1 MTFTLDDVLRIVL
14 AVVAGG
20 MIGAEREYREKAAGF
35 RTHILI
41 TLGAAL
47 FTLYSI
53 KIGGPS
59 NNPDRI
65 AANIVTGIGFLGAGS
80 ILRNEFGVTGLTTA
94 ATIWLT
100 AAVGMGFGGGYYAE
114 SAAAML
120 VILAVL
126 LIFPRVEAVIDRRRS
141 ARTYEVVIRLDFKK
155 MSEVEA
161 VFKTCGL
168 HLSNHRHEKTEDS
181 ITIVYS
187 VYGAP
192 EKHKLLVENLLEDP
206 EVKCFKY

>member
-14 AVVAGG
+14 AVIAGG
-20 MIGAEREYREKAAGF
+20 LIGAEREYREKAAGF

-47 FTLYSI
+47 FTIFSI
-53 KIGGPS
+53 KIGGTNS
-59 NNPDRI
+59 PDRI

-114 SAAAML
+114 SAAALLLIM
-120 VILAVL
+120 AVL
-126 LIFPRVEAVIDRRRS
+126 LLFPHVEAIIDRRRS
-141 ARTYEVVIRLDFKK
+141 ARTYQVVIGLDFNKLN
-155 MSEVEA
+155 EIEA
-161 VFKTCGL
+161 IFKQSGL
-168 HLSNHRHEKTEDS
+168 RLSNHRHEKDADCIS
-181 ITIVYS
+181 CVYS

-192 EKHKLLVENLLEDP
+192 EKHKLLVEKLLQDP